1 MVGGRV
7 LPPYGLYA
15 RTDDAETGI
24 VMQDGQRIAFS
35 ARNGVRF
42 VDARPRFIH
51 RYDER
56 YNPIGREKEMGL
68 NLGGKV
74 MDFGGIRT
82 DGAFRIDFTD
92 PLSWEITPLPGSL
105 PFVAYVDIAAHK
117 AKVGKIRAVIP
128 IDSPA
133 GADRPEWK
141 IENGAAVLKLDGKAK
156 AYRVVFAQVEEEL
169 FSGMPWRLGEHGL
182 FRIGFA
188 DGSELCAGSC
198 KVVRKEFGKGI
209 VYAYESDRADVEVEC
224 QRIGGGWDLRAKVV
238 AKDTSPI
245 LSVELPPRLRFDG
258 KRVSRFTVPQRDC
271 MGPGMA
277 FNSAFFDY
285 SRSKSD
291 RAFFRTG
298 KYSVDYPTA
307 FADFVHM
314 ACKNGET
321 VAMFG
326 LRPRPK
332 HEPWLM
338 PQENRFV
345 PGALSCGVDAHSGW
359 TDRRFV
365 TYVKAGETWFTPR
378 VRIAAGRTL
387 SGALDEYARENTLE
401 KTLADKIPDAALR
414 EKFKYAPYFVF
425 SYNSTCAEIRKALD
439 FLPSGTH
446 IRLYG
451 YMKGGFDRQYPD
463 FLPPRRK
470 FGTAQE
476 LKDLLA
482 DIRSRGMLVSPYIN
496 PTFWCDNPR
505 GETFLAAGEAPLA
518 VGLDGQR
525 YPEKYGTATGWAT
538 TLWHPAVRAAN
549 EKMRRQFV
557 EEYPVDMIF
566 EDQHGAR
573 KFLYDMNPASPSPR
587 DYTEGIISLCE
598 EGSRIAPLGT
608 ENGWDRVA
616 NEMVMLEG
624 LSYFVFPSSRRPKW
638 VTSMKREYPPHLWEM
653 ELVAQRLCHG
663 KALFKHHDNGQFVD
677 SEKAIA
683 WTLALGYL
691 MNWGT
696 SAKELIENE
705 KHQAWFRRLAEI
717 QKTVV
722 APLSERRL
730 ISFKHDRAAIFREG
744 NDPVNEDDDGFVI
757 ADYEGGCR
765 LIVNLGPV
773 ERIVD
778 GVKLSPYGYRLS
790 GIPEKSATL

>member
-1 MVGGRV
+1 
-7 LPPYGLYA
+7 
-15 RTDDAETGI
+15 
-24 VMQDGQRIAFS
+24 
-35 ARNGVRF
+35 
-42 VDARPRFIH
+42 
-51 RYDER
+51 
-56 YNPIGREKEMGL
+56 
-68 NLGGKV
+68 
-74 MDFGGIRT
+74 
-82 DGAFRIDFTD
+82 
-92 PLSWEITPLPGSL
+92 
-105 PFVAYVDIAAHK
+105 
-117 AKVGKIRAVIP
+117 
-128 IDSPA
+128 
-133 GADRPEWK
+133 
-141 IENGAAVLKLDGKAK
+141 
-156 AYRVVFAQVEEEL
+156 
-169 FSGMPWRLGEHGL
+169 
-182 FRIGFA
+182 
-188 DGSELCAGSC
+188 
-198 KVVRKEFGKGI
+198 
-209 VYAYESDRADVEVEC
+209 
-224 QRIGGGWDLRAKVV
+224 
-238 AKDTSPI
+238 
-245 LSVELPPRLRFDG
+245 
-258 KRVSRFTVPQRDC
+258 
-271 MGPGMA
+271 
-277 FNSAFFDY
+277 
-285 SRSKSD
+285 
-291 RAFFRTG
+291 
-298 KYSVDYPTA
+298 
-307 FADFVHM
+307 
-314 ACKNGET
+314 
-321 VAMFG
+321 MFG

-365 TYVKAGETWFTPR
+365 TYVKAGETWFTPG

-414 EKFKYAPYFVF
+414 EKFKAAPYFVF

-573 KFLYDMNPASPSPR
+573 KFLYDMNPAAPSPR

-677 SEKAIA
+677 SEKTIA

-691 MNWGT
+691 MNWGV

-730 ISFKHDRAAIFREG
+730 TSFKHDRSAIFREG

-757 ADYEGGCR
+757 ADFEGGYR

-778 GVKLSPYGYRLS
+778 GVKLRPYGYRLS